1 MSSKLQ
7 VRTDG
12 GEEHGFV
19 ARYGRYGF
27 VPTKTSNEAHL
38 DVPLEVRING

>member
-7 VRTDG
+7 VRTDAR
-12 GEEHGFV
+12 EEDGFVARHGFV
-19 ARYGRYGF
+19 AH
-27 VPTKTSNEAHL
+27 V